1 MGRKDGI
8 VAAAGQLRARPLHE
22 ADATLAA
29 IGGFVEQAAQQKA
42 DLIVLPECAY
52 PSYAIGSVEAYRAA
66 PIRPSHE
73 YVAWL
78 CDLARGWRIHIVS
91 GFVEETDD
99 GLANAAVLIDDA
111 GRPVGVHRK
120 QLLWDRDH
128 EYFVPGDR
136 IEVYETA
143 LGRIGMLICAE
154 ARGPEIVATLS
165 ARGAQL
171 VAMPTCWVNMGRGA
185 GRFTN
190 PQVEFLIEARARE
203 FGLPFVCANKCGTEP
218 DGSAYCGRT
227 LIVRADGS
235 RAAEAPAEAESM
247 VLARLAL
254 GAPRKAWIPP
264 ARRERLFSPAPAARP
279 PQGPDPIRVA
289 AVPGHA
295 VEGAE
300 AGPEPLVEILKSS
313 GVRLAVANCRYE
325 ATAERLRSVSRS
337 AGIELLGFPDRSDVH
352 ESGRAVGIRGLR
364 TGLLSGQ
371 SVRGFGSARALALEG
386 AAVLAV
392 FDAPGDLALLRT
404 RALENRV
411 FVIAVAEDQGLV
423 IAPDGEVL
431 ARTGPQSPRAA
442 IAEIVPAAA
451 ADKYVAPRTDVFEQ
465 RRPATWAF

>member
-1 MGRKDGI
+1 MSQNDGI
-8 VAAAGQLRARPLHE
+8 VAAAGQLRARPLGE
-22 ADATLAA
+22 ADVTLAA
-29 IGGFVEQAAQQKA
+29 IGGLVEQAAQQKA
-42 DLIVLPECAY
+42 DLVVLPECAY

-66 PIRPSHE
+66 PIRRSHE
-73 YVAWL
+73 YVTWL

-91 GFVEETDD
+91 GLVEETGN
-99 GLANAAVLIDDA
+99 GLVNAAVLIDDA

-120 QLLWDRDH
+120 QFLWDRDN

-136 IEVYETA
+136 IEVYPTR

-165 ARGAQL
+165 AAGAQL
-171 VAMPTCWVNMGRGA
+171 VAMPTCWVNTARAA
-185 GRFTN
+185 GQFTN
-190 PQVEFLIEARARE
+190 PQVEFLVEARARE

-227 LIVRADGS
+227 LIARADGT
-235 RAAEAPAEAESM
+235 RAAEAPAEAESI
-247 VLARLAL
+247 VIARLAL

-264 ARRERLFSPAPAARP
+264 ARRERLFSSAPAARP
-279 PQGPDPIRVA
+279 PQGPAPIKVA

-295 VEGAE
+295 VERAE
-300 AGPEPLVEILKSS
+300 AAPELLFETLKNS

-325 ATAERLRSVSRS
+325 ATAERLRSVSRP
-337 AGIELLGFPDRSDVH
+337 AGIELLGFPDRTDVY

-364 TGLLSGQ
+364 TGGLSGQ
-371 SVRGFGSARALALEG
+371 SARSFGSARALALEG

-392 FDAPGDLALLRT
+392 FDAPADLALLRT

-411 FVIAVAEDQGLV
+411 FVIAVAEDRGLV

-431 ARTGPQSPRAA
+431 ARTGPHAPQAA
-442 IAEIVPAAA
+442 IAQIAPAAA
-451 ADKYVAPRTDVFEQ
+451 ADKCVAPRTDVFEQ